1 MDQSQIQKA
10 LLDEL
15 GISNLPQDK
24 QEDLIIR
31 MTELLLKRIF
41 IETMDKL
48 DEKGREEYEKLTEGM
63 ASPQQIEEFLKSRI
77 SDYEEMTRK
86 IIVNFKEEMKNNN

>member
-1 MDQSQIQKA
+1 MDQAQIQKA
-10 LLDEL
+10 LSDEL

-24 QEDLIIR
+24 QEDLIIK

-48 DEKGREEYEKLTEGM
+48 DEKGRDEYEKLTEEEV
-63 ASPQQIEEFLKSRI
+63 APRQLEEFLKSRI
-77 SDYEEMTRK
+77 GDYEEMVQK

>member
-1 MDQSQIQKA
+1 MDQAQIQKA
-10 LLDEL
+10 LSDEL

-48 DEKGREEYEKLTEGM
+48 DEEGRDEYEKLTEGG
-63 ASPQQIEEFLKSRI
+63 AGPRQIEEFLKSRI
-77 SDYEEMTRK
+77 SDYEEMVQK
-86 IIVNFKEEMKNNN
+86 IIVNFKEEMKNNI

>member
-1 MDQSQIQKA
+1 MDQEQIQKA
-10 LLDEL
+10 LSDEL

-48 DEKGREEYEKLTEGM
+48 DEEGRDEYEKLTEGG
-63 ASPQQIEEFLKSRI
+63 AGPHQIEEFLKSRI
-77 SDYEEMTRK
+77 SDYEEMVQK

>member
-1 MDQSQIQKA
+1 MDQAQIQKA

-15 GISNLPQDK
+15 GISNFSQDK

-48 DEKGREEYEKLTEGM
+48 DEEGRDEYEKLTEGG
-63 ASPQQIEEFLKSRI
+63 AGPQQIEEFLKSRI
-77 SDYEEMTRK
+77 SDYE
-86 IIVNFKEEMKNNN
+86 

>member
-1 MDQSQIQKA
+1 MDQAQIKKA
-10 LLDEL
+10 LSDEL
-15 GISNLPQDK
+15 GISNLPEDK

-48 DEKGREEYEKLTEGM
+48 DEEGRDKYEKLSEGG
-63 ASPQQIEEFLKSRI
+63 ADPRQIEEFLKSRI
-77 SDYEEMTRK
+77 SDYEEMVQK
-86 IIVNFKEEMKNNN
+86 IIVNFKGEMKNNN